1 MTLDEFKVKDTIVF
15 HKEYEYTSIGK
26 ISDVDLEN
34 NTIII
39 DWFVLNNK
47 IFDAIVNAK
56 RDYYSIID
64 EYIYL
69 SWMKEAEI
77 ISEQRLLIEILKL
90 KNE

>member
-1 MTLDEFKVKDTIVF
+1 MTLDEFKVKGTIFF
-15 HKEYEYTSIGK
+15 HKSLGYTSIGK

-47 IFDAIVNAK
+47 IFDKIVNAK
-56 RDYYSIID
+56 RDYYSID